1 MPSPHG
7 ILYLIPTIIAD
18 HTQDL
23 VINQSIREVI
33 KSLTHFITEN
43 TRTSRRYISSLKLDL
58 SIENLS
64 FCELTK
70 DSSIADISSFCGLLL
85 KGISIGVLSEAG
97 CPGIA
102 DPGALAVNWAHK
114 NGIKVVPLVGPSSII
129 LALMAS
135 GFSGQSF
142 TFHGYLP
149 IQKNERIQ
157 MIRQLE
163 KDANQFG
170 RTQIFIETPYRNMKL
185 LEDLLLICQ
194 PVTKLCIA
202 SDITAPTE
210 YIKTQAIQQWKLTK
224 VDLNKKPTIFL
235 IYC

>member
-1 MPSPHG
+1 MASENG
-7 ILYLIPTIIAD
+7 VLYLIPTVIAEN
-18 HTQDL
+18 TQDQ
-23 VINQSIREVI
+23 VINPFTKQII

-43 TRTSRRYISSLKLDL
+43 TRTSRRYISSLKIDIP
-58 SIENLS
+58 IESLS
-64 FCELTK
+64 FCEMTK
-70 DSSIADISSFCGLLL
+70 DSSISDITPFCNLLL
-85 KGISIGVLSEAG
+85 KGINVGVLSEAG

-102 DPGALAVNWAHK
+102 DPGAIAVKWAHK
-114 NGIKVVPLVGPSSII
+114 NGIKVIPLVGPSSITM
-129 LALMAS
+129 ALMAS

-157 MIRQLE
+157 AIRQLE
-163 KDANQFG
+163 KDAYQFS

-185 LEDLLLICQ
+185 LEDLITTCQ

-202 SDITAPTE
+202 CDITAPTE

-224 VDLNKKPTIFL
+224 VDLDKKPSIFL